1 LNRAQILFEQG
12 TEPEQIIIEL
22 MSSFPLMDS
31 KQLEETLTHVL
42 YVAELAGQ
50 WEAQQDIQDE
60 A

>member
-1 LNRAQILFEQG
+1 
-12 TEPEQIIIEL
+12 
-22 MSSFPLMDS
+22 MDS